1 MVEAHDRYSS
11 MDVAEFGEVQIY
23 GTLASGCG
31 AVGSFK
37 KMVAAVWGGITDEGG
52 FGIVFS

>member
-1 MVEAHDRYSS
+1 MVEAHERYSS
-11 MDVAEFGEVQIY
+11 MDVAEFGEVQLY

-31 AVGSFK
+31 AVGSCK
-37 KMVAAVWGGITDEGG
+37 KVVVAVWGGITDEGG